1 MPENGFSVTRIL
13 PYKDK
18 IVDFVFIRENTCH
31 WKLAFSH
38 ILCNES
44 LIKVAGKERDVEWLA
59 GKK

>member
-1 MPENGFSVTRIL
+1 MPEN
-13 PYKDK
+13 
-18 IVDFVFIRENTCH
+18 VDFVFIRENTCH
-31 WKLAFSH
+31 WKLVFSH